1 MKHINGY
8 MIGITSGDA
17 RYAIMK
23 KTEFGPIDVCS
34 YHDTLQDAYDE
45 MLSMES
51 PREYEIYKIDRE
63 EVRS

>member
-8 MIGITSGDA
+8 MIGITHGDA

-34 YHDTLQDAYDE
+34 YHDTLQDAYNE
-45 MLSMES
+45 ILSMGS
-51 PREYEIYKIDRE
+51 THEYEIYKIDRE

>member
-8 MIGITSGDA
+8 MIGITNGDA

-23 KTEFGPIDVCS
+23 KTAFGPIDVCS
-34 YHDTLQDAYDE
+34 HHDSLQDANDE
-45 MLSMES
+45 IVSMES
-51 PREYEIYKIDRE
+51 PHEYEIYKIDRE

>member
-8 MIGITSGDA
+8 MIGIRNGDA

-23 KTEFGPIDVCS
+23 KTAFGPIDICS
-34 YHDTLQDAYDE
+34 YHDSWKDAYDE
-45 MLSMES
+45 ILSMDS
-51 PREYEIYKIDRE
+51 PHDYEIYKIDRE

>member
-1 MKHINGY
+1 

-23 KTEFGPIDVCS
+23 KTEFGPIDICS
-34 YHDTLQDAYDE
+34 YHDSLPDAYDE
-45 MLSMES
+45 ILSMES
-51 PREYEIYKIDRE
+51 PHEYEIFKIDRE